1 MSGTSLRY
9 GNGDKETTM
18 PQSKVR
24 FASFEEYLTWSDDPE
39 NYLEG
44 HYELV
49 DGELVQ
55 LPTESEL
62 NGAIALYILAQLLKL
77 GVSFRLLR
85 PYQCEVQVPVLQKG
99 DAQTRIPDLVL
110 LREEHLDLLTTR
122 TTITIKMPPPRMIL
136 EVASPGRR
144 NQERDYDRK
153 LAQYQAIGVDEYW
166 IADPSQQIVTVFQ
179 LQPSGY
185 VKVGEFREG
194 AIVPCAT
201 CPALTLT
208 AEQILN
214 AG

>member
-1 MSGTSLRY
+1 LQQQGKIKATE
-9 GNGDKETTM
+9 ETTM
-18 PQSKVR
+18 TQSKVR

-62 NGAIALYILAQLLKL
+62 NGAIAVYVLAQLLAA
-77 GVSFRLLR
+77 GFPCRLLR

-99 DAQTRIPDLVL
+99 DAQTRLPDLVL
-110 LREEHLDLLTTR
+110 LREEHLNLLTTR
-122 TTITIKMPPPRMIL
+122 TTITLKMPPPRMIV
-136 EVASPGRR
+136 EVASPGRQ
-144 NQERDYDRK
+144 NQQRDYIRK
-153 LAQYQAIGVDEYW
+153 LAQYQAIAVHEYW
-166 IADPSQQIVTVFQ
+166 IVDPSQQIVTVFK
-179 LQPSGY
+179 LETDGY

-201 CPALTLT
+201 CPAMKLT
-208 AEQILN
+208 AAQILN

>member
-1 MSGTSLRY
+1 MT
-9 GNGDKETTM
+9 
-18 PQSKVR
+18 QSKVR

-62 NGAIALYILAQLLKL
+62 NGAIALYIQSQLLQL
-77 GVSFRLLR
+77 GFPFRLLR

-99 DAQTRIPDLVL
+99 DAQTRLPDLVI

-122 TTITIKMPPPRMIL
+122 TTITLKMPPPRMII

-144 NQERDYDRK
+144 NRVRDYNNK

-166 IADPSQQIVTVFQ
+166 IVDPSQQIVTVFK
-179 LQPSGY
+179 LETDGY

-194 AIVPCAT
+194 AIVPCTT
-201 CPALTLT
+201 CSALELT
-208 AEQILN
+208 AAQILN

>member
-1 MSGTSLRY
+1 MTL
-9 GNGDKETTM
+9 
-18 PQSKVR
+18 SKVR

-44 HYELV
+44 RYELL

-62 NGAIALYILAQLLKL
+62 NGAIALYIQSQLLQL
-77 GVSFRLLR
+77 GFPFRLLR
-85 PYQCEVQVPVLQKG
+85 PYQCEIQVPVFQKG
-99 DAQTRIPDLVL
+99 DAQTRLPDLVL

-122 TTITIKMPPPRMIL
+122 TTITLKMPPPRMIV
-136 EVASPGRR
+136 EVASPGKR
-144 NQERDYDRK
+144 NHDRDYNRK

-166 IADPSQQIVTVFQ
+166 IADPSQAIVTVFQ
-179 LQPSGY
+179 LESGGY
-185 VKVGEFREG
+185 VKVGEFRDG

-208 AEQILN
+208 ATQILN